1 MESVDYHQAVE
12 LLRWQI
18 ELGATEAIS
27 DLPVNRYEVPASV
40 EKPKL
45 TAPQGKQRGPVAG
58 GVDPVAEASRIAA
71 GAQTLDALQ
80 AAIATFD
87 HCELKRGARR
97 MVFSDGT
104 PGARLMIVGEAPGR
118 DEDREGKPFAG
129 QAGELLD
136 KMLAA
141 KNFQSGLMMVRQI
154 EFSLFDHEVAA

>member
-58 GVDPVAEASRIAA
+58 GVDPVAEASRQVHRLWTRCKQQSQPLIIA
-71 GAQTLDALQ
+71 
-80 AAIATFD
+80 
-87 HCELKRGARR
+87 
-97 MVFSDGT
+97 S
-104 PGARLMIVGEAPGR
+104 
-118 DEDREGKPFAG
+118 
-129 QAGELLD
+129 
-136 KMLAA
+136 
-141 KNFQSGLMMVRQI
+141 
-154 EFSLFDHEVAA
+154 